1 MTQDKI
7 KRIHRIYGLGL
18 TVILIIIG
26 ALVILSCLD
35 LYGGM
40 RGSYTPEAIA
50 SHYQSVSIPIYIGIA
65 GIVGGIILNMFLPL
79 PRQRTKS
86 LITPRETM
94 LRMRQ
99 KVSGSPVKKEQKLR
113 LLLIIVTSI
122 LFIALMIYPVIYL
135 LTPGHFSRED
145 PNPYVIKA
153 AIVVFVPT
161 LIGLAICW
169 CCQLLLNASYK
180 RETSIN
186 RDALISGHRSEK
198 VQEVNNKFRFNM
210 RWIQLPLILLA
221 VFFIVIGVMNK
232 GADDVLLKAVAIC
245 TECIG
250 IG

>member
-180 RETSIN
+180 RETSIY

>member
-35 LYGGM
+35 LYGGV
-40 RGSYTPEAIA
+40 RGSYTSEAIA

-99 KVSGSPVKKEQKLR
+99 KVSGLSVKKEQKLR

-180 RETSIN
+180 RETSIY